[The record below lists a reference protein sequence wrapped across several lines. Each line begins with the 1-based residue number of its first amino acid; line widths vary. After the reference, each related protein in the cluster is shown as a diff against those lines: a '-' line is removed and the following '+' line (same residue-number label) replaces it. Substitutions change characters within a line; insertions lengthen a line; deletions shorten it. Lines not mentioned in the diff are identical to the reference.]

1 MVVKSKKR
9 SRDQLEAGLQDE
21 ESKIFLKL
29 DDSNLSHSK
38 FVKPKEIE
46 DELHFIS
53 NLVIG

>member
-1 MVVKSKKR
+1 MKSKKR

-29 DDSNLSHSK
+29 DDSNLSQSK
-38 FVKPKEIE
+38 FVKPKEME